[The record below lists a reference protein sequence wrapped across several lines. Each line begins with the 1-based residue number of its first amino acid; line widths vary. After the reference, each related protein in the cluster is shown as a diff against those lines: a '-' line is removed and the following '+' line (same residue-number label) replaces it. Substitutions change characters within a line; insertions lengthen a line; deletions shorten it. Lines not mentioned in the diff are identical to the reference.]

1 MRVCHFLSS
10 DSFAGIEQYVD
21 EITKEQSLNN
31 QVIIITNRSI
41 IKKFNNKVSKIGFSS
56 LSRKSPLGL
65 LRLFFLIKEIS
76 PDIIHT
82 HAAKPTYMINRI
94 KSYFDVK
101 HVATIH
107 GVKKN
112 LDEFEKAD
120 FITIGNK
127 SYLNKLENKNKLVVS
142 NWALDPQSYNP
153 RSRKEYYLAVGRFVK
168 EKGFDTLIDAWRD
181 IDEKLIILGSGRLKK
196 NLLKQIKDT
205 SQESKIFIEESVP
218 KDEIDEFYS
227 RAKMLIISSRRE
239 GGPRVALEALL
250 RGIKVISTNV
260 GHMSDILDEEYL
272 CEPDSLEALRKLIK
286 VSIDKISDID
296 QTTSFEKVR
305 SDFTFTKA
313 NKSLNDIYANLIS
326 SDKDQL

>member
-1 MRVCHFLSS
+1 MRICHFLSS

-21 EITKEQSLNN
+21 EISKEQSLNH
-31 QVIIITNRSI
+31 QVVVITNKTI
-41 IKKFNNKVSKIGFSS
+41 LKDFNNNISKISFSS
-56 LSRKSPLGL
+56 LGRKSPIGL

-82 HAAKPTYMINRI
+82 HAAKPTYMINKI
-94 KSYFDVK
+94 KSFFNAK

-112 LDEFEKAD
+112 LDEFDKAD
-120 FITIGNK
+120 FITVGNAT
-127 SYLNKLENKNKLVVS
+127 YLDKLKNKKKLVVS
-142 NWALDPQSYNP
+142 NWALDPISYNSG
-153 RSRKEYYLAVGRFVK
+153 SRKEYFLAIGRLVK
-168 EKGFDTLIDAWRD
+168 EKGFDILINAWKD

-205 SQESKIFIEESVP
+205 SQEDKIFIRESVS
-218 KDEIDEFYS
+218 KIDIDEFYS

-260 GHMSDILDEEYL
+260 GHMTDILDEEYL
-272 CEPDSLEALRKLIK
+272 CDPDSDDSLSELLKNTIN
-286 VSIDKISDID
+286 KISVID
-296 QTTSFEKVR
+296 QTNSFEKVR
-305 SDFTFTKA
+305 SNFTFNKA
-313 NKSLNDIYANLIS
+313 NKSLLSIYADLLN
-326 SDKDQL
+326 SDID